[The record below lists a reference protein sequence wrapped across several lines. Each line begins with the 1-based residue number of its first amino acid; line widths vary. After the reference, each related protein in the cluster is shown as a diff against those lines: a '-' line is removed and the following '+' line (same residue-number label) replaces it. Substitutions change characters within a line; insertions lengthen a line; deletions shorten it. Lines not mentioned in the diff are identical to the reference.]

1 MKYNLKAK
9 SVSTLSRKVDNQK
22 FGGPWSLLKVDTVAS
37 YLEAFNIALRHKPSP
52 TSPFRRI
59 YIDAFAGSGDF
70 SFSTESAPLFDE
82 DASVTYHAGSAKRAL
97 EVDPPF
103 DELVFIEQSEK
114 NVAKLRALCA
124 PFKAAKVVSG
134 DANNEV
140 RRLCANT
147 DWKKTRGVVFL
158 DPFGATVDWQTLE
171 AIARTKALDVWYLFP
186 LFGLYRNAPHNR
198 AALDESKQRTLT
210 RMLGTDDWERSFYRA
225 KKSDHAD
232 LFGDPSQESV
242 RRIVTVDEME
252 TILKRRLEEIF
263 ETVLKPK
270 RLPETGAPMF
280 SLFFAV
286 SNQRAVRVASRIAGH
301 LLNR

>member
-1 MKYNLKAK
+1 
-9 SVSTLSRKVDNQK
+9 V
-22 FGGPWSLLKVDTVAS
+22 
-37 YLEAFNIALRHKPSP
+37 I
-52 TSPFRRI
+52 
-59 YIDAFAGSGDF
+59 
-70 SFSTESAPLFDE
+70 
-82 DASVTYHAGSAKRAL
+82 
-97 EVDPPF
+97 
-103 DELVFIEQSEK
+103 
-114 NVAKLRALCA
+114 
-124 PFKAAKVVSG
+124 SG

-198 AALDESKQRTLT
+198 AALDASKLRTLT
-210 RMLGTDDWERSFYRA
+210 RMLGTDDWQQLFYGT
-225 KKSDHAD
+225 KKSDHVD
-232 LFGDPSQESV
+232 LFASQPQELVS
-242 RRIVTVDEME
+242 RIVTVDEME
-252 TILKRRLEEIF
+252 AFLTRRLQGIF
-263 ETVLKPK
+263 AAVLNPK

-286 SNQRAVRVASRIAGH
+286 SNPRAIKVASDIADY

>member
-1 MKYNLKAK
+1 M
-9 SVSTLSRKVDNQK
+9 
-22 FGGPWSLLKVDTVAS
+22 
-37 YLEAFNIALRHKPSP
+37 
-52 TSPFRRI
+52 PFRRI

-70 SFSTESAPLFDE
+70 SFSTEGVPLFDE
-82 DASVTYHAGSAKRAL
+82 DASITDHAGSAKRAL

-103 DELVFIEQSEK
+103 DELIFIEQSEK
-114 NVAKLRALCA
+114 NVEKLRTLCA
-124 PFKAAKVVSG
+124 PFKSAKVVSG
-134 DANNEV
+134 DANDEV

-158 DPFGATVDWQTLE
+158 DPFGATVDWETLE

-198 AALDESKQRTLT
+198 AALDASKQRTLT
-210 RMLGTDDWERSFYRA
+210 RMLGTDGWQQLFYQA

-232 LFGDPSQESV
+232 LFTDLPEGSV
-242 RRIVTVDEME
+242 SRTVTVDEME
-252 TILKRRLEEIF
+252 SFLKRRLEEIF
-263 ETVLKPK
+263 AAVLKPK

-286 SNQRAVRVASRIAGH
+286 SNRRAVRVASRIAGH
-301 LLNR
+301 LLRR